1 MVVYYD
7 FFLNRL
13 TIECRIEEKRISA
26 DKNQISELKMLV
38 VMREGEEE
46 VRAAVETTATT
57 AKKKSIKKR
66 KLEGNWDINK
76 RKIRT

>member
-1 MVVYYD
+1 MVVYLMIISSFFFLFNF

-57 AKKKSIKKR
+57 AKK
-66 KLEGNWDINK
+66 NQ
-76 RKIRT
+76 

>member
-1 MVVYYD
+1 MVVYLMIISSFFFFLT

-46 VRAAVETTATT
+46 VRAAVETTA
-57 AKKKSIKKR
+57 KKKSIKK
-66 KLEGNWDINK
+66 EN
-76 RKIRT
+76 